1 MMRARPHV
9 HEGDAPEADDRQP
22 IGEDRAAG
30 TNGQIV
36 IHHAEETGG
45 QEKCDSV
52 VPIPP
57 LRHRILHAGKCR
69 VALCV
74 PERNRYGQIVDDVQ
88 DGHDQNKGHVI
99 PVRHIDM
106 RLLAP
111 NQRAQVDDEIGHPNN
126 DQPDIGVPFRFGV
139 FLRLRDAHQVAGRG
153 DDAEQI
159 VAEQNEPWAQLVR

>member
-1 MMRARPHV
+1 
-9 HEGDAPEADDRQP
+9 
-22 IGEDRAAG
+22 
-30 TNGQIV
+30 
-36 IHHAEETGG
+36 
-45 QEKCDSV
+45 
-52 VPIPP
+52 
-57 LRHRILHAGKCR
+57 
-69 VALCV
+69 
-74 PERNRYGQIVDDVQ
+74 
-88 DGHDQNKGHVI
+88 
-99 PVRHIDM
+99 M